1 MVGDECVRL
10 ARKLFAGRSAS
21 AAVITTVDAPAGDG
35 AASAPHVQSALA
47 GRSVE
52 GAELTTRLLLVDYE
66 NVQQVDF
73 GLVAE
78 GYDVMV
84 FVGANQKSVPIELVA
99 GAQRLGSRV
108 KWERVEGSG
117 RNALD
122 FFIACQ
128 LGRVAERAAGTHCT
142 VLSKDKGFDPLL
154 RHLSRNG
161 LKCRRINS
169 LLELGSLS
177 QPKTEPKYSRVVKL
191 LGKTAKNARPRTRLT
206 LSKHVSA
213 MFQNDLTDKEL
224 GRIIDLLFANRMIS
238 ETNNRL
244 TYEF

>member
-1 MVGDECVRL
+1 MASDACVRL
-10 ARKLFAGRSAS
+10 ARRLFKGRSAP
-21 AAVITTVDAPAGDG
+21 AAAITIEDAGDG
-35 AASAPHVQSALA
+35 IEPAMDVPSADA
-47 GRSVE
+47 GRGME
-52 GAELTTRLLLVDYE
+52 GTELPTKLLLVDYE

-99 GAQRLGSRV
+99 GAQKLGSRV
-108 KWERVEGSG
+108 RWERVDGSG

-128 LGRVAERAAGTHCT
+128 LGRVAERSSGTQCT

-154 RHLSRNG
+154 RHLNRNG

-169 LLELGSLS
+169 LLELGAKA
-177 QPKTEPKYSRVVKL
+177 QPKSEPNYMRVVEV
-191 LGKTAKNARPRTRLT
+191 LGRSEKKSRPRTRLT
-206 LSKHVSA
+206 LKKHVAA
-213 MFQNDLTDKEL
+213 MFNGNPLKPAEL
-224 GRIIDLLFANRMIS
+224 NRVIDLLFANKMIS